1 MKRLAAALVLALAG
15 CHQAA
20 PDMAASSASSIEVPA
35 PAGPKRH
42 VLAIGDSLFAGYGLA
57 SPDLAYPARLQAAL
71 RRAGVNADVAN
82 ASVSGDT
89 TADGAA
95 RLGFSLDG
103 QAVKPDLVL
112 ICLGG
117 NDMLRGLPPASTRA
131 NMEAM
136 LGELDRRHIPV
147 VVMGM
152 LAAPNLG
159 VGYARAF
166 DAVFPAVAREHH
178 AALVPFFLSTVMGNG
193 DLRQADHMHPT
204 PAGVEAIVKGT
215 LPVVEKAL
223 AAAPAG

>member
-1 MKRLAAALVLALAG
+1 MKWLAAALVLVLAG
-15 CHQAA
+15 CHQAGPEA
-20 PDMAASSASSIEVPA
+20 ASTASSAVETPA
-35 PAGPKRH
+35 PQGPKRH

-57 SPDLAYPARLQAAL
+57 SPELAYPARLQAAL
-71 RRAGVNADVAN
+71 RARGVNADVAN

-117 NDMLRGLPPASTRA
+117 NDMLRGLPPTATRA

-136 LGELDRRHIPV
+136 LAELDRRHIPV
-147 VVMGM
+147 VLMGM

-159 VGYARAF
+159 VDYARAF
-166 DAVFPAVAREHH
+166 DAVWPGLARRHH
-178 AALVPFFLSTVMGNG
+178 AVLVPFFLSSVMARG

-204 PAGVEAIVKGT
+204 PAGVEAIVSGT
-215 LPVVEKAL
+215 LPVVMGAL
-223 AAAPAG
+223 KRAG